1 VRSAGRAETRA
12 AHAFVEFAKGR
23 LA

>member
-1 VRSAGRAETRA
+1 VRSAGRAETRVGQS
-12 AHAFVEFAKGR
+12 FVEYARSR